1 MKKLKKRV
9 FLGLGVLM
17 AAYILFVVYDYLD
30 NQKKV
35 EQSRAFM
42 EESNK
47 VINEYNVISL
57 GVNPNNKTIK
67 VHVPIEEK
75 KRNELAYSLAQIA
88 QKHGMK
94 DYEVKLRAIR
104 IRDGYPVII
113 ED

>member
-9 FLGLGVLM
+9 FLGLGVLI

-47 VINEYNVISL
+47 AINEYDIISL

-67 VHVPIEEK
+67 VHVPIKEK
-75 KRNELAYSLAQIA
+75 KRNELAYSLAQVA
-88 QKHGMK
+88 QKHGME
-94 DYEVKLRAIR
+94 DYEVIVRAIR
-104 IRDGYPVII
+104 IRDGYPVTIV
-113 ED
+113 D

>member
-30 NQKKV
+30 NQKKE

-47 VINEYNVISL
+47 AINEYDIISL

-67 VHVPIEEK
+67 VHVPIKEK
-75 KRNELAYSLAQIA
+75 R
-88 QKHGMK
+88 GMNSPILWLK
-94 DYEVKLRAIR
+94 SPKSMAWR
-104 IRDGYPVII
+104 IMKS
-113 ED
+113 

>member
-47 VINEYNVISL
+47 VINEYDIISL

-94 DYEVKLRAIR
+94 DYEVILRAIR
-104 IRDGYPVII
+104 IRDGYPVTI

>member
-17 AAYILFVVYDYLD
+17 TAFILFLVYDYLD

-42 EESNK
+42 EESDK
-47 VINEYNVISL
+47 VINEYDIIAL

-67 VHVPIEEK
+67 VQVTKEAEQ
-75 KRNELAYSLAQIA
+75 RNELASYLTQIA
-88 QKHGMK
+88 QKHDME
-94 DYEVKLRAIR
+94 DYEVIVSAIK
-104 IRDGYPVII
+104 IRDGHPVLVVN
-113 ED
+113 